1 MLIVAIA
8 LAACV
13 VACVGAV
20 NEMAAC
26 PDTRMGYF
34 VMALIWG
41 SAAVMLSFWMGM
53 AVTDWFL
60 GGLQHKG

>member
-1 MLIVAIA
+1 MIVAIA

-20 NEMAAC
+20 NEMVAC

-34 VMALIWG
+34 GVALIWG
-41 SAAVMLSFWMGM
+41 AAAVMLSFWLGV

-60 GGLQHKG
+60 GGFQHKG